1 MTTTSNRATVV
12 KLRKEQPN
20 MTLQEMGGQ
29 IGISRERVRQILVSE
44 NLSTR
49 SIKEVERRT
58 FKPLPRC
65 ESCNLPTKAYNRK
78 YCSNNCR
85 FPNGWTTFAC
95 YRCGKEITIETSQY
109 KKRVKHYNH
118 IHCSKSCSTKTYW
131 ETKVNNGEQ
140 QT

>member
-20 MTLQEMGGQ
+20 MTLQEMGEQ

-95 YRCGKEITIETSQY
+95 YRCG
-109 KKRVKHYNH
+109 
-118 IHCSKSCSTKTYW
+118 
-131 ETKVNNGEQ
+131 
-140 QT
+140 